1 MMAKILDGKK
11 LSEKIKFKV
20 KEEVEKLK
28 NKKINVKLSVV
39 LVGENPA
46 SQIYVK
52 NKIKSAEEVGI
63 ISEVLKF
70 EDSVTEEILSY
81 HISNLNENDDV
92 DGILIQLPLPETI
105 DPFRILDQIDPLK
118 DVDGFHPYN
127 IGLLQLGKARLKPCT
142 PTGIIELLKEYNIEI
157 KGKEAVVV
165 GRSDIVGKP
174 MAMMLLQENA
184 TVTIC
189 HSKTENLKEV
199 TARADILVAA
209 IGKPG
214 FIKRDMVKKGAVI
227 IDVGINT
234 IKNKNDAIKFFS
246 KDPLK
251 LQKFMEKGNALI
263 GDVDYC
269 DVFDKVSYITP
280 VPGGV
285 GPLTVAILMSNCLK
299 AASSRRII

>member
-1 MMAKILDGKK
+1 MAILMDGKK
-11 LSEKIKFKV
+11 LAEKIK
-20 KEEVEKLK
+20 KEIKKEVEELK
-28 NKKINVKLSVV
+28 KKKINIKLSVI

-52 NKIKSAEEVGI
+52 NKVKSSEEVGI
-63 ISEVLKF
+63 ISEVLKL
-70 EDSVTEEILSY
+70 EKDVTEEILSY

-92 DGILIQLPLPETI
+92 DGILVQLPLPETI
-105 DPFRILDQIDPLK
+105 DPFRILNQIDPLK

-127 IGLLQLGKARLKPCT
+127 IGLLSLGKAILKPCT
-142 PTGIIELLKEYNIEI
+142 PLGIIELLKEYKIEI

-174 MAMMLLQENA
+174 MATMLLQENA

-199 TARADILVAA
+199 TSRADILIAA

-214 FIKRDMVKKGAVI
+214 FIKKDMVKKGAVI

-234 IKNKNDAIKFFS
+234 ITTKADAFKFFS

-251 LQKFMEKGNALI
+251 LQKFMEKGSILI
-263 GDVDYC
+263 GDVDFSE
-269 DVFDKVSYITP
+269 VVDKVSHITP

-285 GPLTVAILMSNCLK
+285 GPLTVTMLLQNCLK
-299 AASSRRII
+299 AAKHRRIT

>member
-1 MMAKILDGKK
+1 MAKILDGKK
-11 LSEKIKFKV
+11 LAEKIKFQV
-20 KEEVEKLK
+20 KEEVDKLK
-28 NKKINVKLSVV
+28 KKKINIKLSVI
-39 LVGENPA
+39 LAGDNPA

-52 NKIKSAEEVGI
+52 NKIKLAEEVGI
-63 ISEVLKF
+63 QSEVLRF
-70 EDSVTEEILSY
+70 ANDVTEEVISY

-92 DGILIQLPLPETI
+92 DGILVQLPLPETI
-105 DPFRILDQIDPLK
+105 EPFRILDQIDPMK

-174 MAMMLLQENA
+174 MAIMLLQENA

-199 TARADILVAA
+199 TSRADILIAA

-214 FIKRDMVKKGAVI
+214 FIKKDMVKKGAVV

-234 IKNKNDAIKFFS
+234 IKSKAEALEFFS

-251 LQKFMEKGNALI
+251 LQKFMEKGSALV

-269 DVFDKVSYITP
+269 DVFDRVSYITP

-285 GPLTVAILMSNCLK
+285 GPLTVAVLMSNCLK
-299 AASSRRII
+299 AAIGRRII

>member
-11 LSEKIKFKV
+11 LSEKIKLKV
-20 KEEVEKLK
+20 KEEVENLK
-28 NKKINVKLSVV
+28 KKKINVKLSVV

-52 NKIKSAEEVGI
+52 NKIKTAEEVGI

-70 EDSVTEEILSY
+70 ENSVTEEILSY
-81 HISNLNENDDV
+81 HISNLNENDDI
-92 DGILIQLPLPETI
+92 DGILVQLPLPETI

-142 PTGIIELLKEYNIEI
+142 PTGIIELLKEYNIGI

-199 TARADILVAA
+199 TSRADILIAA

-234 IKNKNDAIKFFS
+234 IKNKNEAIKFFS
-246 KDPLK
+246 KDPLR
-251 LQKFMEKGNALI
+251 LQKFMEKGSALI
-263 GDVDYC
+263 GDVDFY
-269 DVFDKVSYITP
+269 DVYDKVSYITP

-285 GPLTVAILMSNCLK
+285 GPLTVAVLMSNCLK
-299 AASSRRII
+299 AAQGRRII

>member
-1 MMAKILDGKK
+1 MAKILDGKK
-11 LSEKIKFKV
+11 LAEKIKFQV
-20 KEEVEKLK
+20 KEEIERLK
-28 NKKINVKLSVV
+28 KKKINIKLTVI
-39 LVGENPA
+39 LAGENPA

-52 NKIKSAEEVGI
+52 NKIKAAEEVGI
-63 ISEVLKF
+63 ISEVLRF
-70 EDSVTEEILSY
+70 ENSVTEEILSY

-92 DGILIQLPLPETI
+92 DGILVQLPLPDTI
-105 DPFRILDQIDPLK
+105 EPFRILDQIDPLK

-127 IGLLQLGKARLKPCT
+127 IGLLQLGRARLKPCT
-142 PTGIIELLKEYNIEI
+142 PTGIIELLKEYKIEI

-174 MAMMLLQENA
+174 MAIMLLQENA

-199 TARADILVAA
+199 TSRADILIAA

-214 FIKRDMVKKGAVI
+214 FIKKDMVKKGAIV

-234 IKNKNDAIKFFS
+234 IKNKDDAIKFFS

-251 LQKFMEKGNALI
+251 LQKFMEKGSALI
-263 GDVDYC
+263 GDVDLC

-285 GPLTVAILMSNCLK
+285 GPLTVAVLMSNCLK
-299 AASSRRII
+299 AAQGRRII

>member
-1 MMAKILDGKK
+1 MAKILDGKK
-11 LSEKIKFKV
+11 LAEKIKFQV

-28 NKKINVKLSVV
+28 KKKVNIKLSVI
-39 LVGENPA
+39 LAGDNPA

-52 NKIKSAEEVGI
+52 NKIKLAEEVGI
-63 ISEVLKF
+63 QSEVLRF
-70 EDSVTEEILSY
+70 EKDVTEEVISY

-92 DGILIQLPLPETI
+92 DGILVQLPLPETI
-105 DPFRILDQIDPLK
+105 EPFRILDQIDPMK

-127 IGLLQLGKARLKPCT
+127 IGLLQLGRARLKPCT
-142 PTGIIELLKEYNIEI
+142 PTGIIELLKEYSIEI

-174 MAMMLLQENA
+174 MAIMLLQENA

-199 TARADILVAA
+199 TSRADILVAA

-214 FIKRDMVKKGAVI
+214 FIKRDMVKKGAVV

-234 IKNKNDAIKFFS
+234 IKTKSEALKFFA

-251 LQKFMEKGNALI
+251 LQKFMEKGSALI

-285 GPLTVAILMSNCLK
+285 GPLTVAVLMSNCLK
-299 AASSRRII
+299 AATARRII

>member
-1 MMAKILDGKK
+1 MAKVLDGKK
-11 LSEKIKFKV
+11 LAEKIKIQV

-28 NKKINVKLSVV
+28 KKKINIKLSVI

-52 NKIKSAEEVGI
+52 NKIKTAEEVGI
-63 ISEVLKF
+63 ISEVLRF
-70 EDSVTEEILSY
+70 EKETTEEILSY
-81 HISNLNENDDV
+81 RISNLNENDEV
-92 DGILIQLPLPETI
+92 DGILVQLPLPETI
-105 DPFRILDQIDPLK
+105 EPFRILDQIDPLK

-142 PTGIIELLKEYNIEI
+142 PTGIIELLKEYKIEI
-157 KGKEAVVV
+157 KGKEAVIV

-174 MAMMLLQENA
+174 MALMLLQENA

-199 TARADILVAA
+199 TSRADILVAA
-209 IGKPG
+209 IGKAG
-214 FIKRDMVKKGAVI
+214 FIKKDMVKKGAVV
-227 IDVGINT
+227 IDVGINK
-234 IKNKNDAIKFFS
+234 IKTKNEALKFLS

-251 LQKFMEKGNALI
+251 LQKFMEKGSVLI
-263 GDVDYC
+263 GDVDYY

-285 GPLTVAILMSNCLK
+285 GPLTVAVLMSNCLK
-299 AASSRRII
+299 AALSRRII

>member
-1 MMAKILDGKK
+1 MAKILDGKK
-11 LSEKIKFKV
+11 LAEKIKIQV
-20 KEEVEKLK
+20 KEEIEKLK
-28 NKKINVKLSVV
+28 KKKINIKLSVI
-39 LVGENPA
+39 LAGENPA

-52 NKIKSAEEVGI
+52 NKIKTAEEVGI
-63 ISEVLKF
+63 ISEVLRF
-70 EDSVTEEILSY
+70 EKETTEEILSY
-81 HISNLNENDDV
+81 HISNLNENDEV
-92 DGILIQLPLPETI
+92 DGILVQLPLPETI
-105 DPFRILDQIDPLK
+105 EPFRILDQIDPLK

-127 IGLLQLGKARLKPCT
+127 IGLLQLGRARLKSCT
-142 PTGIIELLKEYNIEI
+142 PSGIIELLKEYKIEI
-157 KGKEAVVV
+157 KGKEAVIV

-199 TARADILVAA
+199 TSRADILVAA

-214 FIKRDMVKKGAVI
+214 FIKKDMVKKGAVV

-234 IKNKNDAIKFFS
+234 IKSKNEALKFFS

-251 LQKFMEKGNALI
+251 LQKFMEKGSVLI

-285 GPLTVAILMSNCLK
+285 GPLTVAVLMSNCLK
-299 AASSRRII
+299 AALSRRII

>member
-1 MMAKILDGKK
+1 MAKILDGKK
-11 LSEKIKFKV
+11 VSEKIKHQV
-20 KEEVEKLK
+20 KEEVSKLK
-28 NKKINVKLSVV
+28 NKKINIKLSVI
-39 LVGENPA
+39 LAGDNPA
-46 SQIYVK
+46 SQVYVK
-52 NKIKSAEEVGI
+52 NKIKLAEEIGI
-63 ISEVLKF
+63 ISEILRF
-70 EDSVTEEILSY
+70 EKDVTEEILSY

-92 DGILIQLPLPETI
+92 DGILVQLPLPETI
-105 DPFRILDQIDPLK
+105 EAFRVLEQVDPLK

-127 IGLLQLGKARLKPCT
+127 IGLLQLGRARLKPCT
-142 PTGIIELLKEYNIEI
+142 PTGIIELLKEYNIEM

-174 MAMMLLQENA
+174 MAIMLLQENA

-199 TARADILVAA
+199 TSRADILIAA

-214 FIKRDMVKKGAVI
+214 FIKKDMVKKGAVVV
-227 IDVGINT
+227 DVGINT
-234 IKNKNDAIKFFS
+234 IKTKNEALKFLS
-246 KDPLK
+246 KDPLR

-263 GDVDYC
+263 GDVDYY

-285 GPLTVAILMSNCLK
+285 GPLTVAVLMSNCLK
-299 AASSRRII
+299 AALSRRII

>member
-1 MMAKILDGKK
+1 MAKILDGKK
-11 LSEKIKFKV
+11 LAEKIKIQV

-28 NKKINVKLSVV
+28 KKKINIKLSVI

-52 NKIKSAEEVGI
+52 NKIKTAEEVGI
-63 ISEVLKF
+63 ISEVLRF
-70 EDSVTEEILSY
+70 EKETTEEILSY
-81 HISNLNENDDV
+81 HISNLNENDEV
-92 DGILIQLPLPETI
+92 DGILVQLPLPETI
-105 DPFRILDQIDPLK
+105 EPFRILDQIEPLK

-127 IGLLQLGKARLKPCT
+127 IGLLQLGRARLKPCT
-142 PTGIIELLKEYNIEI
+142 PTGIIELLKEYKIEI
-157 KGKEAVVV
+157 KGKEAVIV

-174 MAMMLLQENA
+174 MAIMLLQENA

-199 TARADILVAA
+199 TSRADILVAA
-209 IGKPG
+209 IGKAG
-214 FIKRDMVKKGAVI
+214 FIKKDMVKNGAVV

-234 IKNKNDAIKFFS
+234 IKTKNEALKFFS

-251 LQKFMEKGNALI
+251 LQKFMEKGSVLI

-285 GPLTVAILMSNCLK
+285 GPLTVAVLMSNCLK
-299 AASSRRII
+299 AALSRRIV

>member
-1 MMAKILDGKK
+1 MAILMDGKK
-11 LSEKIKFKV
+11 LSEKIK
-20 KEEVEKLK
+20 KEIKKEVEELK
-28 NKKINVKLSVV
+28 KKKINIKLSVI

-52 NKIKSAEEVGI
+52 NKVKSSEEVGI
-63 ISEVLKF
+63 ISEVLRF
-70 EDSVTEEILSY
+70 EKDVTEEILSY
-81 HISNLNENDDV
+81 HISNLNENDEV
-92 DGILIQLPLPETI
+92 DGILVQLPLPETI
-105 DPFRILDQIDPLK
+105 DPFRILNQIDPLK

-127 IGLLQLGKARLKPCT
+127 IGLLSLGKAILKPCT
-142 PTGIIELLKEYNIEI
+142 PLGIIELLKEYKIEI

-174 MAMMLLQENA
+174 MLTMLLQENA

-199 TARADILVAA
+199 TSRADILIAA

-214 FIKRDMVKKGAVI
+214 FIKKDMVKKGAVI
-227 IDVGINT
+227 VDVGINT
-234 IKNKNDAIKFFS
+234 ITTKADAFKFFS

-251 LQKFMEKGNALI
+251 LQKFMEKGSILI
-263 GDVDYC
+263 GDVDFC
-269 DVFDKVSYITP
+269 EVADKVSYITP

-285 GPLTVAILMSNCLK
+285 GPLTVTMLLQNCLK
-299 AASSRRII
+299 AAKHRRIT